1 MPSPTTFQ
9 TAHHQSTSNNVNSAL
24 TSSHHNRPFTIGRR
38 TITTNTAANNKNSRP
53 IYGRRSKSYDTRL
66 NAHVTNEE
74 RIPLDV
80 KIRHDDAKY
89 NQSSPLT
96 SLKKRDRRHER
107 SRSGSQEKDGVRM
120 MSAMTTTNSTTG
132 KQHDDLE
139 VCQESLSPDIGAVAG
154 AGNDANNDKDVKAQ
168 KSSKRRLSYHDND
181 NDVVNHHVMKKMSG
195 HENKLSKKVK
205 RRRMRLSDNENIR
218 PNIHGN
224 ANNDEA
230 DQEKEND
237 EEENLSFTDSIITHK
252 DLHTSKSSKAQGR
265 RHFTTALT
273 VGASNTNTITI
284 RSKANATTGNGNTH
298 IRGSSQIKDLREF
311 AKMNNGTAMQYKA
324 TYHTGSKPI
333 HDKNFVGGTKNGS
346 GGGGVNS
353 NMIQPGQLIIK
364 ETSVTSK
371 GNKGGNSYSFDQW
384 KLPGSKRRDSSI
396 YESTRPKLRSSIL
409 GGKSGGAAAAVLST
423 CAPYLIVDTALSKV
437 DADRVRKFVRDGM
450 VGQTPFEFFATACD
464 KHDGDD
470 DNRDDDEED
479 DDALPFDG
487 SIVSDEED
495 EVGCKEEV
503 ERKVLGD
510 RSNTTMGRKIL
521 KGKGE

>member
-9 TAHHQSTSNNVNSAL
+9 TTQHTSNNDSNKPINSAL
-24 TSSHHNRPFTIGRR
+24 SSFHHHRPFTIGRR
-38 TITTNTAANNKNSRP
+38 TITTTNNNKNSRP

-74 RIPLDV
+74 RVPLDV
-80 KIRHDDAKY
+80 KIRHDGGKY
-89 NQSSPLT
+89 NQSPLS
-96 SLKKRDRRHER
+96 SLKKKDRRDER
-107 SRSGSQEKDGVRM
+107 DSSSQKKDGARM
-120 MSAMTTTNSTTG
+120 RSATTTTTATTG

-139 VCQESLSPDIGAVAG
+139 VCQESLSPDIGAVARG
-154 AGNDANNDKDVKAQ
+154 GNDVNNDKVVKAQ

-181 NDVVNHHVMKKMSG
+181 NDEWKMSG
-195 HENKLSKKVK
+195 HEKRENKKVK

-218 PNIHGN
+218 PNIHDN
-224 ANNDEA
+224 TNNDEA
-230 DQEKEND
+230 DQEEKD

-252 DLHTSKSSKAQGR
+252 DLHTSKSSKAQRR
-265 RHFTTALT
+265 RHSTTALT
-273 VGASNTNTITI
+273 VGASNTATITI

-311 AKMNNGTAMQYKA
+311 AKTNNGTAMQYKA

-333 HDKNFVGGTKNGS
+333 HDKTVVGGTKHGGG
-346 GGGGVNS
+346 GGGGVN
-353 NMIQPGQLIIK
+353 NHMIQPGQLIIK

-396 YESTRPKLRSSIL
+396 YESTRPKLPSSIL
-409 GGKSGGAAAAVLST
+409 GGKSGAAAVLST

-450 VGQTPFEFFATACD
+450 VGQTPLEFFATTCD
-464 KHDGDD
+464 NHDDSD
-470 DNRDDDEED
+470 DNHDHDDEED

-487 SIVSDEED
+487 SIVSDEDD

>member
-9 TAHHQSTSNNVNSAL
+9 TTHHSTSNIVKSTAL
-24 TSSHHNRPFTIGRR
+24 TSSHNNRPFTIGRR
-38 TITTNTAANNKNSRP
+38 TTTTTANNNKNSRP

-66 NAHVTNEE
+66 NATVTNEE
-74 RIPLDV
+74 RVPLDV
-80 KIRHDDAKY
+80 KIRHDDDGKY
-89 NQSSPLT
+89 NQSPLT
-96 SLKKRDRRHER
+96 SLKKKDRRDDKR
-107 SRSGSQEKDGVRM
+107 RSGSQEKDGARLRST
-120 MSAMTTTNSTTG
+120 MSTTTTG

-139 VCQESLSPDIGAVAG
+139 VCQECLSPDIGAVAG
-154 AGNDANNDKDVKAQ
+154 NDANNDKDEKAQ

-181 NDVVNHHVMKKMSG
+181 NDVVNHHAMKKMSG
-195 HENKLSKKVK
+195 HEKRENKKVK

-218 PNIHGN
+218 PNIHDN
-224 ANNDEA
+224 ANNDDEA
-230 DQEKEND
+230 DQEEKDE

-252 DLHTSKSSKAQGR
+252 DLHTSKSSKAQR
-265 RHFTTALT
+265 RRQSTTALT
-273 VGASNTNTITI
+273 LGASNTNTITI

-298 IRGSSQIKDLREF
+298 IIRGSSQIKDLREF

-333 HDKNFVGGTKNGS
+333 HDKNLVGN
-346 GGGGVNS
+346 

-364 ETSVTSK
+364 ETSVTSN

-396 YESTRPKLRSSIL
+396 YESTRPKLPSSIL
-409 GGKSGGAAAAVLST
+409 GGKSSGAAGAAVLST

-437 DADRVRKFVRDGM
+437 DADRVRKFVNDGT
-450 VGQTPFEFFATACD
+450 VGQTPSEFFATFE
-464 KHDGDD
+464 KYDGVD
-470 DNRDDDEED
+470 DNHDEDEED